1 MKKVTNM
8 NRSTRRT
15 RAAIRNALLNA
26 IEQKPISSVTVQ
38 EIIDNANI
46 CRTTFYAHYRDVQD
60 LVKTIGDEI
69 IDEVGEHLS
78 GSRYSEDQ
86 GCVYPTIAS
95 VVHTYAENAET
106 IRLLNGPNG
115 DPSFNSRMQEKIY
128 SIISDLRRQFDPSHF
143 NELHHRLYSFYVI
156 SGGISVMNDLLYNRI
171 EWDPEQLIEVFCS
184 MASHGQKVF
193 QITDIA

>member
-26 IEQKPISSVTVQ
+26 IEQKPVSSVTVQ
-38 EIIDNANI
+38 EIIDHANV

-60 LVKTIGDEI
+60 LITSIGDEI
-69 IDEVGEHLS
+69 IDEVGAHLS
-78 GSRYSEDQ
+78 DSRYSEDQ

-95 VVHTYAENAET
+95 VVHTYAENADT

-115 DPSFNSRMQEKIY
+115 DPSFNSRMQERIY
-128 SIISDLRRQFDPSHF
+128 SIISELRKQFDPTHF
-143 NELHHRLYSFYVI
+143 NEQHHRLYSYYVI
-156 SGGISVMNDLLYNRI
+156 SGGISVMNDLLYTHSD
-171 EWDPEQLIEVFCS
+171 WDPEHLIDIFCD

-193 QITDIA
+193 QIANIA